1 MQIKKERKN
10 GAVPFERRM
19 QLHFAAAPLSSR
31 KKYDYRKLDLVKPF
45 NFFLRHFF
53 FYFRLGKKVMTC
65 PSYDSYVANEK
76 LAARLGFPLIIAEW
90 ITVFEIN
97 NY

>member
-1 MQIKKERKN
+1 MQIKKKGKMERFHSKDECN
-10 GAVPFERRM
+10 CTL
-19 QLHFAAAPLSSR
+19 QLHRCPR
-31 KKYDYRKLDLVKPF
+31 EKKYDYRKLDLVKPF
-45 NFFLRHFF
+45 NFFPRHFF